1 MSIGIQRETGG
12 NLAGV
17 LTGLAHVIR
26 ERARMFLK
34 VRALSAEGRISALV
48 LCVLPF
54 GVGAMIFLGNPG
66 YYTKVADDPLFLPG
80 LSLAIFNLVLG
91 IFMIRSEEHTSE
103 LQSLMR
109 ISYAFSCLK
118 KK

>member
-1 MSIGIQRETGG
+1 MRISDWSSDVCSSDLEALENLSDRAQVEDFNYVVMSIGIQRETGG

-66 YYTKVADDPLFLPG
+66 YYKIGSASGRERVCRY
-80 LSLAIFNLVLG
+80 V
-91 IFMIRSEEHTSE
+91 
-103 LQSLMR
+103 
-109 ISYAFSCLK
+109 
-118 KK
+118 